1 MDHTC
6 QHCGELIV
14 GNAYRVTSED
24 QGITLLDMVVCS
36 LCFMEAKRLH
46 LHAEEI
52 NIRSKQPSA
61 RNRGSHQS
69 LDLAFT
75 ETAGASV
82 IWLNG
87 LAFLCLAPVVS
98 STSFAR
104 NACSASQTRLPTL
117 LQSITGVAPVSRT
130 VCRLVSSDFRGPRQ
144 NILSGCL
151 ECFLTPPL
159 SVLLSPAKT
168 DCQGWT

>member
-1 MDHTC
+1 M
-6 QHCGELIV
+6 QRKLI
-14 GNAYRVTSED
+14 
-24 QGITLLDMVVCS
+24 L
-36 LCFMEAKRLH
+36 EANRLQ
-46 LHAEEI
+46 LETEGVA
-52 NIRSKQPSA
+52 ST
-61 RNRGSHQS
+61 
-69 LDLAFT
+69 DLAFT

-144 NILSGCL
+144 T
-151 ECFLTPPL
+151 F
-159 SVLLSPAKT
+159 
-168 DCQGWT
+168 